1 MIYASRNWKA
11 TETSDFAGSKYNL
24 TVSGDVEVR
33 RSNQT
38 TRQSEAT
45 PQGIN
50 PKTLI
55 LNLNVEG
62 KGDVGGDVVEW
73 RMVEFT
79 KGISPRQ
86 YDHVTVTG
94 ETDEQT
100 IEVEVILS

>member
-11 TETSDFAGSKYNL
+11 TETTDFVGSKYQL
-24 TVSGDVEVR
+24 TVNGEVEVR

-38 TRQSEAT
+38 PKLSEAD
-45 PQGIN
+45 PQGFN

-55 LNLNVEG
+55 LDLNVETN
-62 KGDVGGDVVEW
+62 GDVGGDVLEW
-73 RMVEFT
+73 RTVNFT
-79 KGISPRQ
+79 KEISPRQ

>member
-11 TETSDFAGSKYNL
+11 TETTDFAGTRYNL
-24 TVSGDVEVR
+24 TVCGDVEVR

-38 TRQSEAT
+38 PKLSEAT

-55 LNLNVEG
+55 LDLKVEEN
-62 KGDVGGDVVEW
+62 GDVGGDLVEW
-73 RMVEFT
+73 RRVEFT
-79 KGISPRQ
+79 NEISARQ

-100 IEVEVILS
+100 IEVDVVLS